1 MMKHAAEMGW
11 QVEQDNTGQYV
22 IYTGIPEGAPEVAQ
36 QYAHEHGYEI
46 DSDNYG
52 SIILYTGIH
61 APDVRLC
68 SVTLKYAGNKEREVE
83 VWCSNDYLN
92 LSQHPEVT
100 KTSIEVINELGT
112 GSGGTRNISGTSTY
126 HVDLERLIADLHRKE
141 SALLFPSAY
150 TANQS
155 TLWTLCKNM
164 EGIEVFSDELN
175 HASLIQGI
183 KNADVVTH
191 IFRHNDTE
199 HLEELLN
206 TANANTPKLIVFE
219 SLYSM
224 EGLRS
229 PLQKIIDI
237 AKKYNALTYLDEVHS
252 VGLYGPEGRGITAEK
267 GLEDEIDIING
278 TLSKSFGQMGGYV
291 AANADIIDYIRS
303 FAPGFIFTSSM
314 NPSIAAASITSI
326 KIAMS
331 SEDLRE
337 NIRINSDRI
346 RTGLRELQIPFLEN
360 DSHIIPIHLYDPR
373 LCKEA
378 ANLLL
383 EKHGIYIQPIFYPTV
398 PKGDERF
405 RVTITPRHE
414 ASDIDHFL
422 DALDD
427 VWKQMDL
434 KRSDS
439 DEEEKSAVSRIY

>member
-1 MMKHAAEMGW
+1 MNYKKFFSDELISLKSQGLYRKFRAINRNKSSFPKATERF
-11 QVEQDNTGQYV
+11 
-22 IYTGIPEGAPEVAQ
+22 EG
-36 QYAHEHGYEI
+36 
-46 DSDNYG
+46 
-52 SIILYTGIH
+52 
-61 APDVRLC
+61 
-68 SVTLKYAGNKEREVE
+68 KEREVE

-100 KTSIEVINELGT
+100 KTSVEVINQLGT

-126 HVDLERLIADLHRKE
+126 HVDLENLLADLHNKE

-155 TLWTLCKNM
+155 TLWTLCKNL
-164 EGIEVFSDELN
+164 GGVEVFSDELN

-191 IFRHNDTE
+191 IFRHNDTD
-199 HLEELLN
+199 HLEELLK
-206 TANANTPKLIVFE
+206 TANANTPKIIVFE

-229 PLQKIIDI
+229 PLQKIIEI

-267 GLEDEIDIING
+267 GLEDDIDIING

-291 AANADIIDYIRS
+291 AANSDIIDYIRS

-314 NPSIAAASITSI
+314 NPSIAAASITAI
-326 KIAMS
+326 NIAKEA
-331 SEDLRE
+331 EDLRE
-337 NIRINSDRI
+337 NIRLNSDRI
-346 RTGLRELQIPFLEN
+346 RKGLTDLQIPFLEN

-414 ASDIDHFL
+414 AGDIDHFL

-427 VWKQMDL
+427 VWKVMDL
-434 KRSDS
+434 RRSEES
-439 DEEEKSAVSRIY
+439 QEEKPAVSRIY

>member
-1 MMKHAAEMGW
+1 MNYKKFFSDELISLKSQGLYRKFRAINRNKSSFPKATERF
-11 QVEQDNTGQYV
+11 
-22 IYTGIPEGAPEVAQ
+22 EG
-36 QYAHEHGYEI
+36 
-46 DSDNYG
+46 
-52 SIILYTGIH
+52 
-61 APDVRLC
+61 
-68 SVTLKYAGNKEREVE
+68 KEREVE

-92 LSQHPEVT
+92 LSQHPQVT
-100 KTSIEVINELGT
+100 RTSVEVINQLGT

-126 HVDLERLIADLHRKE
+126 HVDLENLLAELHQKE

-164 EGIEVFSDELN
+164 EGVEVFSDELN

-199 HLEELLN
+199 HLEELLK
-206 TANANTPKLIVFE
+206 TANANTPKIIVFE

-229 PLQKIIDI
+229 PLQKIIEI
-237 AKKYNALTYLDEVHS
+237 ARKYNALTYLDEVHS

-267 GLEDEIDIING
+267 GLDQDIDIING

-291 AANADIIDYIRS
+291 AANSDIIDYIRS

-314 NPSIAAASITSI
+314 NPSIAAASITAI
-326 KIAMS
+326 NIAKKA
-331 SEDLRE
+331 EELRE
-337 NIRINSDRI
+337 NIRHNSARI
-346 RTGLRELQIPFLEN
+346 RNGLTDLEIPFLEN

-378 ANLLL
+378 ANMLL

-414 ASDIDHFL
+414 AGDIDHFL
-422 DALDD
+422 EALDD
-427 VWKQMDL
+427 VWKTLDL
-434 KRSDS
+434 KRSDLS
-439 DEEEKSAVSRIY
+439 TEEKTSVSRIY

>member
-1 MMKHAAEMGW
+1 MNYKKFFSDELVSLKSQGLYRKFRAINRNKSSFPKATERF
-11 QVEQDNTGQYV
+11 EGQ
-22 IYTGIPEGAPEVAQ
+22 Q
-36 QYAHEHGYEI
+36 
-46 DSDNYG
+46 
-52 SIILYTGIH
+52 
-61 APDVRLC
+61 
-68 SVTLKYAGNKEREVE
+68 REVE

-126 HVDLERLIADLHRKE
+126 HVDLENLLADLHNKE

-155 TLWTLCKNM
+155 TLWTLCKNL
-164 EGIEVFSDELN
+164 EGVEIFSDELN

-183 KNADVVTH
+183 KNANVECHV
-191 IFRHNDTE
+191 FRHNDTE
-199 HLEELLN
+199 HLEELIN
-206 TANANTPKLIVFE
+206 NANANSPKIIVFE

-229 PLQKIIDI
+229 PLQKIIEI

-267 GLEDEIDIING
+267 GLEDDIDIING
-278 TLSKSFGQMGGYV
+278 TLSKAFGQMGGYV
-291 AANADIIDYIRS
+291 AASADIIDYIRS
-303 FAPGFIFTSSM
+303 FAPGSIFTSSM
-314 NPSIAAASITSI
+314 NPSVAAASITSI
-326 KIAMS
+326 KVAME

-337 NIRINSDRI
+337 NIRVNSDRI
-346 RTGLRELQIPFLEN
+346 RAGLRDLQIPFLEN

-383 EKHGIYIQPIFYPTV
+383 ERHGIYIQPIFFPTV

-414 ASDIDHFL
+414 ANDINNFL
-422 DALDD
+422 NALDD
-427 VWKQMDL
+427 VWKTMDL
-434 KRSDS
+434 RRSDS
-439 DEEEKSAVSRIY
+439 IEEEKPAVSRIY

>member
-1 MMKHAAEMGW
+1 MNYKKFFSDELVSLKSQGLYRKFRAINRNKSSFPKATERF
-11 QVEQDNTGQYV
+11 
-22 IYTGIPEGAPEVAQ
+22 EG
-36 QYAHEHGYEI
+36 
-46 DSDNYG
+46 
-52 SIILYTGIH
+52 
-61 APDVRLC
+61 
-68 SVTLKYAGNKEREVE
+68 KEREVE

-92 LSQHPEVT
+92 LSQHPQVT
-100 KTSIEVINELGT
+100 QTSVEVINQLGT

-126 HVDLERLIADLHRKE
+126 HVDLENLLAELHQKE

-164 EGIEVFSDELN
+164 EGVEVFSDELN

-199 HLEELLN
+199 HLEELLK
-206 TANANTPKLIVFE
+206 TANANSPKIIVFE

-229 PLQKIIDI
+229 PLQKIIEI
-237 AKKYNALTYLDEVHS
+237 ARRYNALTYLDEVHS

-267 GLEDEIDIING
+267 GLDQDIDIING

-291 AANADIIDYIRS
+291 AANSDIIDYIRS

-314 NPSIAAASITSI
+314 NPSIAAASITAI
-326 KIAMS
+326 NIAKKA
-331 SEDLRE
+331 EDLRE
-337 NIRINSDRI
+337 NIRHNSARI
-346 RTGLRELQIPFLEN
+346 RKGLTDLEIPFLEN

-378 ANLLL
+378 ANMLL

-414 ASDIDHFL
+414 AGDIDHFL
-422 DALDD
+422 EALDD
-427 VWKQMDL
+427 VWKTLDL
-434 KRSDS
+434 KRSDLS
-439 DEEEKSAVSRIY
+439 TEERTSVSRIY

>member
-1 MMKHAAEMGW
+1 MNYKKFFSDELVSLKSQGLYRKFRAINRNKSSFPKATERF
-11 QVEQDNTGQYV
+11 
-22 IYTGIPEGAPEVAQ
+22 EG
-36 QYAHEHGYEI
+36 
-46 DSDNYG
+46 
-52 SIILYTGIH
+52 
-61 APDVRLC
+61 
-68 SVTLKYAGNKEREVE
+68 KEREVE

-126 HVDLERLIADLHRKE
+126 HVDLERLLADLHRKE

-278 TLSKSFGQMGGYV
+278 TLSKSYGQMGGYV

-326 KIAMS
+326 KIAMT

-346 RTGLRELQIPFLEN
+346 RAGLRELQIPFLEN

-439 DEEEKSAVSRIY
+439 DQEEKSAVSRIY

>member
-1 MMKHAAEMGW
+1 MNYKKFFSDELISLKSQGLYRKFRAINRNKSSFPKATERF
-11 QVEQDNTGQYV
+11 
-22 IYTGIPEGAPEVAQ
+22 EG
-36 QYAHEHGYEI
+36 
-46 DSDNYG
+46 
-52 SIILYTGIH
+52 
-61 APDVRLC
+61 
-68 SVTLKYAGNKEREVE
+68 KEREVE

-92 LSQHPEVT
+92 LSQHPQVT
-100 KTSIEVINELGT
+100 RTSVEVINQLGT

-126 HVDLERLIADLHRKE
+126 HVDLENLLAELHQKE

-164 EGIEVFSDELN
+164 EGVEVFSDELN

-199 HLEELLN
+199 HLEELLK
-206 TANANTPKLIVFE
+206 TANANTPKIIVFE

-229 PLQKIIDI
+229 PLQKIIEI
-237 AKKYNALTYLDEVHS
+237 ARKYNALTYLDEVHS

-267 GLEDEIDIING
+267 GLDQDIDIING

-291 AANADIIDYIRS
+291 AANSDIIDYIRS

-314 NPSIAAASITSI
+314 NPSIAAASITAI
-326 KIAMS
+326 NIAKKA
-331 SEDLRE
+331 EDLRE
-337 NIRINSDRI
+337 NIRHNSARI
-346 RTGLRELQIPFLEN
+346 RNGLTDLEIPFLEN

-378 ANLLL
+378 ANMLL

-414 ASDIDHFL
+414 AGDIDHFL
-422 DALDD
+422 EALDD
-427 VWKQMDL
+427 VWKTLDL
-434 KRSDS
+434 KRSDLS
-439 DEEEKSAVSRIY
+439 TEERTSVSRIY

>member
-1 MMKHAAEMGW
+1 MNYKKFFSDELVSLKSQGLYRKFRAINRNKASFPKATERF
-11 QVEQDNTGQYV
+11 
-22 IYTGIPEGAPEVAQ
+22 EG
-36 QYAHEHGYEI
+36 
-46 DSDNYG
+46 
-52 SIILYTGIH
+52 
-61 APDVRLC
+61 
-68 SVTLKYAGNKEREVE
+68 KEREVE

-278 TLSKSFGQMGGYV
+278 TLSKSYGQMGGYV

-346 RTGLRELQIPFLEN
+346 RAGLRELQIPFLEN

-439 DEEEKSAVSRIY
+439 DQEEKSAVSRIY

>member
-1 MMKHAAEMGW
+1 MNYKKFFSDELISLKSQGLYRKFRAINRNKSSFPKATERF
-11 QVEQDNTGQYV
+11 
-22 IYTGIPEGAPEVAQ
+22 EG
-36 QYAHEHGYEI
+36 
-46 DSDNYG
+46 
-52 SIILYTGIH
+52 
-61 APDVRLC
+61 
-68 SVTLKYAGNKEREVE
+68 KEREVE

-100 KTSIEVINELGT
+100 KTSVEVINQLGT

-126 HVDLERLIADLHRKE
+126 HVDLENLLADLHNKE

-155 TLWTLCKNM
+155 TLWTLCKNL
-164 EGIEVFSDELN
+164 GGVEVFSDELN

-191 IFRHNDTE
+191 IFRHNDTD
-199 HLEELLN
+199 HLEELLK
-206 TANANTPKLIVFE
+206 TANANTPKIIVFE

-229 PLQKIIDI
+229 PLQKIIEI

-267 GLEDEIDIING
+267 GLEDDIDIING

-291 AANADIIDYIRS
+291 AANSDIIDYIRS

-314 NPSIAAASITSI
+314 NPSIAAASITAI
-326 KIAMS
+326 NIAKEA
-331 SEDLRE
+331 EDLRE
-337 NIRINSDRI
+337 NIRLNSDRI
-346 RTGLRELQIPFLEN
+346 RKGLTDLQIPFLEN

-414 ASDIDHFL
+414 AGDIDHFL
-422 DALDD
+422 DALHD
-427 VWKQMDL
+427 VWKEMDL
-434 KRSDS
+434 RRSEES
-439 DEEEKSAVSRIY
+439 QEEKSAVSRIY

>member
-1 MMKHAAEMGW
+1 MNYKKFFSDELVSLKSQGLYRKFRAINRNKSSFPKATERF
-11 QVEQDNTGQYV
+11 EGQ
-22 IYTGIPEGAPEVAQ
+22 Q
-36 QYAHEHGYEI
+36 
-46 DSDNYG
+46 
-52 SIILYTGIH
+52 
-61 APDVRLC
+61 
-68 SVTLKYAGNKEREVE
+68 REVE

-126 HVDLERLIADLHRKE
+126 HVDLENLLADLHNKE

-155 TLWTLCKNM
+155 TLWTLCKNL
-164 EGIEVFSDELN
+164 EGVEIFSDELN

-183 KNADVVTH
+183 KNANVECHV
-191 IFRHNDTE
+191 FRHNDTE
-199 HLEELLN
+199 HLEELIN
-206 TANANTPKLIVFE
+206 NANANSPKIIVFE

-229 PLQKIIDI
+229 PLQKIIEI

-267 GLEDEIDIING
+267 GLEDDIDIING
-278 TLSKSFGQMGGYV
+278 TLSKAFGQMGGYV
-291 AANADIIDYIRS
+291 AASADIIDYIRS

-314 NPSIAAASITSI
+314 NPSVAAASITSI
-326 KIAMS
+326 KVAME

-337 NIRINSDRI
+337 NIRVNSDRI
-346 RTGLRELQIPFLEN
+346 RAGLRDLQIPFLEN

-378 ANLLL
+378 ATLLL
-383 EKHGIYIQPIFYPTV
+383 ERHGIYIQPIFFPTV

-414 ASDIDHFL
+414 ANDINNFL
-422 DALDD
+422 NALDD
-427 VWKQMDL
+427 VWKTMDL
-434 KRSDS
+434 RRSDS
-439 DEEEKSAVSRIY
+439 IEEEKPAVSRIY

>member
-1 MMKHAAEMGW
+1 MNYKKFFSDELVSLKSQGLYRKFRAINRNKSSFPKATERF
-11 QVEQDNTGQYV
+11 
-22 IYTGIPEGAPEVAQ
+22 EG
-36 QYAHEHGYEI
+36 
-46 DSDNYG
+46 
-52 SIILYTGIH
+52 
-61 APDVRLC
+61 
-68 SVTLKYAGNKEREVE
+68 KEREVE

-278 TLSKSFGQMGGYV
+278 TLSKSYGQMGGYV

-346 RTGLRELQIPFLEN
+346 RAGLRELQIPFLEN

>member
-1 MMKHAAEMGW
+1 MNYKKFFSDELVSLKSQGLYRKFRAINRNKSSFPKATERF
-11 QVEQDNTGQYV
+11 EGQ
-22 IYTGIPEGAPEVAQ
+22 Q
-36 QYAHEHGYEI
+36 
-46 DSDNYG
+46 
-52 SIILYTGIH
+52 
-61 APDVRLC
+61 
-68 SVTLKYAGNKEREVE
+68 REVE

-126 HVDLERLIADLHRKE
+126 HVDLENLLADLHNKE

-155 TLWTLCKNM
+155 TLWTLCKNL
-164 EGIEVFSDELN
+164 EGVEIFSDELN

-183 KNADVVTH
+183 KNANVECHV
-191 IFRHNDTE
+191 FRHNDTE
-199 HLEELLN
+199 HLEELIN
-206 TANANTPKLIVFE
+206 NANANSPKIIVFE

-229 PLQKIIDI
+229 PLQKIIEI

-267 GLEDEIDIING
+267 GLEDDIDIING
-278 TLSKSFGQMGGYV
+278 TLSKAFGQMGGYV
-291 AANADIIDYIRS
+291 AASADIIDYIRS

-314 NPSIAAASITSI
+314 NPSVAAASITSI
-326 KIAMS
+326 KVAME

-337 NIRINSDRI
+337 NIRVNSDRI
-346 RTGLRELQIPFLEN
+346 RAGLRDLQIPFLEN

-383 EKHGIYIQPIFYPTV
+383 EKHGIYIQPIFFPTV

-414 ASDIDHFL
+414 ANDINNFL
-422 DALDD
+422 NALDD
-427 VWKQMDL
+427 VWKTMDL
-434 KRSDS
+434 RRSDS
-439 DEEEKSAVSRIY
+439 IEEEKPAVSRIY

>member
-1 MMKHAAEMGW
+1 MNYKKFFSDELVSLKSQGLYRKFRAINRNKSSFPKATERF
-11 QVEQDNTGQYV
+11 
-22 IYTGIPEGAPEVAQ
+22 EG
-36 QYAHEHGYEI
+36 
-46 DSDNYG
+46 
-52 SIILYTGIH
+52 
-61 APDVRLC
+61 
-68 SVTLKYAGNKEREVE
+68 KEREVE

-92 LSQHPEVT
+92 LSQHPQVT
-100 KTSIEVINELGT
+100 QTSVEVINQLGT

-126 HVDLERLIADLHRKE
+126 HVDLENLLAELHQKE

-164 EGIEVFSDELN
+164 EGVEVFSDELN

-199 HLEELLN
+199 HLEELLK
-206 TANANTPKLIVFE
+206 TANANSPKIIVFE

-229 PLQKIIDI
+229 PLQKIIEI
-237 AKKYNALTYLDEVHS
+237 ARRYNALTYLDEVHS

-267 GLEDEIDIING
+267 GLDQDIDIING

-291 AANADIIDYIRS
+291 AANSDIIDYIRS

-314 NPSIAAASITSI
+314 NPSIAAASITAI
-326 KIAMS
+326 NIAKQA
-331 SEDLRE
+331 EDLRE
-337 NIRINSDRI
+337 NIRHNSARI
-346 RTGLRELQIPFLEN
+346 RKGLTDLEIPFLEN

-414 ASDIDHFL
+414 AGDIDHFL
-422 DALDD
+422 EALDD
-427 VWKQMDL
+427 VWKTLDL
-434 KRSDS
+434 RRSDLMA
-439 DEEEKSAVSRIY
+439 EERTEISRIY

>member
-1 MMKHAAEMGW
+1 MNYKKFFSDELVSLKSQGLYRKFRAINRNKASFPKATERF
-11 QVEQDNTGQYV
+11 
-22 IYTGIPEGAPEVAQ
+22 EG
-36 QYAHEHGYEI
+36 
-46 DSDNYG
+46 
-52 SIILYTGIH
+52 
-61 APDVRLC
+61 
-68 SVTLKYAGNKEREVE
+68 KEREVE

-278 TLSKSFGQMGGYV
+278 TLSKSYGQMGGYV

-346 RTGLRELQIPFLEN
+346 RAGLRELQIPFLEN

-439 DEEEKSAVSRIY
+439 NQEDKSAVSRIY

>member
-1 MMKHAAEMGW
+1 MNYKKFFSDELVSLKSQGLYRKFRAINRNKSSFPKATERF
-11 QVEQDNTGQYV
+11 EGQ
-22 IYTGIPEGAPEVAQ
+22 Q
-36 QYAHEHGYEI
+36 
-46 DSDNYG
+46 
-52 SIILYTGIH
+52 
-61 APDVRLC
+61 
-68 SVTLKYAGNKEREVE
+68 REVE

-126 HVDLERLIADLHRKE
+126 HVDLENLLADLHNKE

-155 TLWTLCKNM
+155 TLWTLCKNL
-164 EGIEVFSDELN
+164 EGVEVFSDELN

-183 KNADVVTH
+183 KNANVECHV
-191 IFRHNDTE
+191 FRHNDTE
-199 HLEELLN
+199 HLEELIN
-206 TANANTPKLIVFE
+206 NANANSPKIIVFE

-229 PLQKIIDI
+229 PLQKIIEI

-267 GLEDEIDIING
+267 GLEDDIDIING
-278 TLSKSFGQMGGYV
+278 TLSKAFGQMGGYV
-291 AANADIIDYIRS
+291 AASADIIDYIRS

-314 NPSIAAASITSI
+314 NPSVAAASITSI
-326 KIAMS
+326 KVAME

-337 NIRINSDRI
+337 NIRVNSDRI
-346 RTGLRELQIPFLEN
+346 RAGLRDLQIPFLEN

-383 EKHGIYIQPIFYPTV
+383 ERHGIYIQPIFFPTV

-414 ASDIDHFL
+414 ANDINNFL
-422 DALDD
+422 NALDD
-427 VWKQMDL
+427 VWKTMDL
-434 KRSDS
+434 RRSDS
-439 DEEEKSAVSRIY
+439 IEEEKPAVSRIY

>member
-1 MMKHAAEMGW
+1 MNYKKFFSDELVSLKSQGLYRKFRAINRNKSSFPKATERF
-11 QVEQDNTGQYV
+11 EGQ
-22 IYTGIPEGAPEVAQ
+22 
-36 QYAHEHGYEI
+36 
-46 DSDNYG
+46 
-52 SIILYTGIH
+52 
-61 APDVRLC
+61 
-68 SVTLKYAGNKEREVE
+68 EREVE

-126 HVDLERLIADLHRKE
+126 HVDLEKLLADLHRKE
-141 SALLFPSAY
+141 SALLFPSAN

-206 TANANTPKLIVFE
+206 NANANTPKLVVFE

-229 PLQKIIDI
+229 PLQKIIEI
-237 AKKYNALTYLDEVHS
+237 SKKYNALTYLDEVHS

-331 SEDLRE
+331 SEELRD
-337 NIRINSDRI
+337 NIRINSDLI
-346 RTGLRELQIPFLEN
+346 RLGLRDLRIPFLEN

-414 ASDIDHFL
+414 ASDIQHFL

-427 VWKQMDL
+427 VWNQMDL

-439 DEEEKSAVSRIY
+439 IAEERSAVSRIY

>member
-1 MMKHAAEMGW
+1 MNYKKFFSDELISLKSQGLYRKFRAINRNKSSFPKATERF
-11 QVEQDNTGQYV
+11 
-22 IYTGIPEGAPEVAQ
+22 EG
-36 QYAHEHGYEI
+36 
-46 DSDNYG
+46 
-52 SIILYTGIH
+52 
-61 APDVRLC
+61 
-68 SVTLKYAGNKEREVE
+68 KEREVE

-100 KTSIEVINELGT
+100 KTSVEVINQLGT

-126 HVDLERLIADLHRKE
+126 HVDLENLLANLHNKE

-155 TLWTLCKNM
+155 TLWTLCKNL
-164 EGIEVFSDELN
+164 EGVEVFSDELN

-191 IFRHNDTE
+191 IFRHNDTD
-199 HLEELLN
+199 HLEELLK
-206 TANANTPKLIVFE
+206 TANANTPKIIVFE

-229 PLQKIIDI
+229 PLQKIIEI

-267 GLEDEIDIING
+267 GLEDDIDIING

-291 AANADIIDYIRS
+291 AANSDIIDYIRS

-314 NPSIAAASITSI
+314 NPSIAAASITAI
-326 KIAMS
+326 NIAKEA
-331 SEDLRE
+331 EDLRE
-337 NIRINSDRI
+337 NIRLNSDRI
-346 RTGLRELQIPFLEN
+346 RKGLTDLQIPFLEN

-414 ASDIDHFL
+414 AGDIDHFL

-427 VWKQMDL
+427 VWKVMDL
-434 KRSDS
+434 RRSDES
-439 DEEEKSAVSRIY
+439 QEEKPAVSRIY

>member
-1 MMKHAAEMGW
+1 MNYKKFFSDELVSLKSQGLYRKFRAINRNKSSFPKATERF
-11 QVEQDNTGQYV
+11 
-22 IYTGIPEGAPEVAQ
+22 EG
-36 QYAHEHGYEI
+36 
-46 DSDNYG
+46 
-52 SIILYTGIH
+52 
-61 APDVRLC
+61 
-68 SVTLKYAGNKEREVE
+68 KEREVE

-126 HVDLERLIADLHRKE
+126 HVDLERLLADLHRKE

-278 TLSKSFGQMGGYV
+278 TLSKSYGQMGGYV

-331 SEDLRE
+331 SEDLRD

-346 RTGLRELQIPFLEN
+346 RAGLRELQIPFLEN

-439 DEEEKSAVSRIY
+439 DQEEKSAVSRIY

>member
-1 MMKHAAEMGW
+1 MNYKKFFSDELVSLKSQGLYRKFRAINRNKSSFPKATERF
-11 QVEQDNTGQYV
+11 
-22 IYTGIPEGAPEVAQ
+22 EG
-36 QYAHEHGYEI
+36 
-46 DSDNYG
+46 
-52 SIILYTGIH
+52 
-61 APDVRLC
+61 
-68 SVTLKYAGNKEREVE
+68 KEREVE

-126 HVDLERLIADLHRKE
+126 HVDLERLLADLHRKE

-267 GLEDEIDIING
+267 GLENEIDIING
-278 TLSKSFGQMGGYV
+278 TLSKSYGQMGGYV

-346 RTGLRELQIPFLEN
+346 RAGLRELQIPFLEN

-439 DEEEKSAVSRIY
+439 DQEEKSAVSRIY

>member
-1 MMKHAAEMGW
+1 MNYKKFFSDELVSLKSQGLYRKFRAINRNKASFPKATERF
-11 QVEQDNTGQYV
+11 
-22 IYTGIPEGAPEVAQ
+22 EG
-36 QYAHEHGYEI
+36 
-46 DSDNYG
+46 
-52 SIILYTGIH
+52 
-61 APDVRLC
+61 
-68 SVTLKYAGNKEREVE
+68 KEREVE

-126 HVDLERLIADLHRKE
+126 HVDLERLLADLHRKE

-278 TLSKSFGQMGGYV
+278 TLSKSYGQMGGYV

-346 RTGLRELQIPFLEN
+346 RVGLRELQIPFLEN

-414 ASDIDHFL
+414 ASDIYHFL

-427 VWKQMDL
+427 VCKQMDL
-434 KRSDS
+434 KRSYS
-439 DEEEKSAVSRIY
+439 TEEEKPAVSRIY

>member
-1 MMKHAAEMGW
+1 MNYKKFFSDELISLKSQGLYRKFRAINRNKSSFPKATERF
-11 QVEQDNTGQYV
+11 
-22 IYTGIPEGAPEVAQ
+22 EG
-36 QYAHEHGYEI
+36 
-46 DSDNYG
+46 
-52 SIILYTGIH
+52 
-61 APDVRLC
+61 
-68 SVTLKYAGNKEREVE
+68 KEREVE

-100 KTSIEVINELGT
+100 KTSVEVINQLGT

-126 HVDLERLIADLHRKE
+126 HVDLENLLADLHNKE

-164 EGIEVFSDELN
+164 GGVEVFSDELN

-191 IFRHNDTE
+191 IFRHNDTD
-199 HLEELLN
+199 HLEELLK
-206 TANANTPKLIVFE
+206 TANANTPKIIVFE

-229 PLQKIIDI
+229 PLQKIIEI

-267 GLEDEIDIING
+267 GLEDDIDIING

-291 AANADIIDYIRS
+291 AANSDIIDYIRS

-314 NPSIAAASITSI
+314 NPSIAAASITAI
-326 KIAMS
+326 NIAKEA
-331 SEDLRE
+331 EDLRE
-337 NIRINSDRI
+337 NIRLNSDRI
-346 RTGLRELQIPFLEN
+346 RKGLTDLQIPFLEN

-414 ASDIDHFL
+414 AGDIDHFL
-422 DALDD
+422 GALDD
-427 VWKQMDL
+427 VWKVMDL
-434 KRSDS
+434 RRSEKS
-439 DEEEKSAVSRIY
+439 QEEKPAVSRIY

>member
-1 MMKHAAEMGW
+1 MNYKKFFSDELVSLKSQGLYRKFRAINRNKSSFPKATERF
-11 QVEQDNTGQYV
+11 
-22 IYTGIPEGAPEVAQ
+22 EG
-36 QYAHEHGYEI
+36 
-46 DSDNYG
+46 
-52 SIILYTGIH
+52 
-61 APDVRLC
+61 
-68 SVTLKYAGNKEREVE
+68 KEREVE

-278 TLSKSFGQMGGYV
+278 TLSKSYGQMGGYV

-326 KIAMS
+326 NIAMS

-346 RTGLRELQIPFLEN
+346 RAGLRELQIPFLEN

-378 ANLLL
+378 ANVLL

-439 DEEEKSAVSRIY
+439 DQEEKSAVSRIY